1 MGDVLRSDPYHR
13 NRGKWNYSAEH
24 IALDKF
30 RGSARVKL
38 CVFISIPHPGSLFVR
53 QPNLPEHF
61 GDGRVLGAELT
72 QDAISGADAL
82 DALLHKGG
90 AEVLLTKRNQ
100 TVVGLQQ
107 IDDINIPVIVL
118 SR

>member
-1 MGDVLRSDPYHR
+1 MFGDVWPPPWRPDLFHG
-13 NRGKWNYSAEH
+13 NRGQRDNGAEH

-30 RGSARVKL
+30 RRPTGVEL
-38 CVFISIPHPGSLFVR
+38 CVFVSIPHPGPRLIR
-53 QPNLPEHF
+53 QSDLSEHF

-90 AEVLLTKRNQ
+90 C
-100 TVVGLQQ
+100 
-107 IDDINIPVIVL
+107 
-118 SR
+118 